1 MFNLSKNNSTRR
13 KKILASVVLI
23 ALILVIFLGWQQSAL
38 ATQLLFDRMKGGL
51 QNAVDQAY
59 GGGQAVSYSQ
69 PTFAQGLIIII
80 NFLLTFIGLIF
91 FVLLLY
97 AGYLWMMAKGEEQK
111 LEEAKNITREAVMG
125 LIVIIIARVLTEFI
139 LTAIGQV
146 AP

>member
-1 MFNLSKNNSTRR
+1 MFNLSKNNSAHR
-13 KKILASVVLI
+13 KKILASFVLI

-38 ATQLLFDRMKGGL
+38 ATESIFQRMSGGL
-51 QNAVDQAY
+51 QKAVDQAY
-59 GGGQAVSYSQ
+59 GGGQAVSYGET
-69 PTFAQGLIIII
+69 TFAQGLIIII

-146 AP
+146 